1 MLKHFAI
8 LLVGLLVTLSSCKKA
23 EVPTLVIDGWWDVD
37 YAKNGCESAFKQ
49 LKEDKTLIDNVGCN
63 KVFRV
68 QIWFQREK
76 YDLKDKLSAKQ
87 IPLFYL
93 QKKDGF
99 KPSFL
104 QHPCYFVLVS
114 LMQFLK
120 IKIRNCQNS

>member
-1 MLKHFAI
+1 MKSCPNYF
-8 LLVGLLVTLSSCKKA
+8 LVVTCSTFPANIHEGMTKTTIS
-23 EVPTLVIDGWWDVD
+23 
-37 YAKNGCESAFKQ
+37 
-49 LKEDKTLIDNVGCN
+49 KTLIDVSLQPLIFLSLLLYVGCN